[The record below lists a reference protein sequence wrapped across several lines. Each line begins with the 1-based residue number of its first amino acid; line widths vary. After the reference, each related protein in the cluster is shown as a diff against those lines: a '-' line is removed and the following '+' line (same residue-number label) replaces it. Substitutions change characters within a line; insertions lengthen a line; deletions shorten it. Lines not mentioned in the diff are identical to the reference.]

1 MADGLQGK
9 MSVRIQVLGPVRLW
23 RGDVGVDLGPARR
36 RAVLALLA
44 LAGGRS
50 LSRHDLV
57 DGLWPGGPPASAT
70 NIIQTHVKHLR
81 RLIEP
86 DRRPRLS
93 SMLLRTVGDGY
104 ALDLA
109 AFDIDLVSFRQLA
122 DAAAE
127 VSRDGRPLR
136 AAELFRQALRLW
148 HGAPAADLPL
158 LASHP
163 KVTAL
168 LEERRTALLQY
179 SKSMI
184 GTGSGSEVIAAL
196 EEMMHERPL
205 DETALAT
212 LIDAYRATGQRARAF
227 DAYHRCRRRLADE
240 LGVDP
245 GPELAAAHAALLRE
259 ADPVPRERPPSALPS
274 WTGPPRTGPSWTGP
288 AQLPA
293 GTAAFIGRQ
302 AELSTLDGILA
313 ADSRGS
319 VPIVAIDGPAGVG
332 KTTLAVHWAHRAAD
346 RFPDGQLYVNLRGF
360 GPTERAVSV
369 AEGVRGFLDALG
381 VPAHRVPQS
390 VQSQVD
396 LYRSLLAGRRMLV
409 VLDNA
414 RDARQVRPLLPGASG
429 CAVVVTSR
437 TRLASLVAVEG
448 ARSLT
453 LELMPLDSARRLLA
467 HHVGHDRLDL
477 QPAAAEEIISLCG
490 RLPLAVAIVA
500 AHTATRPAVSLAT
513 VAGTLRSQ
521 HSRLDALT
529 GADEATDVRA
539 VFGWSYRALG
549 APAAGMFRLL
559 GLSSGIDLG
568 IPAAAALAGVSVE
581 EARSSLAELA
591 AMHLVTEHPTER
603 LRMHDLLSVYA
614 AELAGA
620 QDPAQYRQAAIR
632 RLLDHYLHTAH
643 AAALLLNPQLDPI
656 TLPLGQPT
664 APAEPIH
671 DQAHA
676 LAWFNTERHALIAA
690 IDHAAAN
697 GLDTHAWQLGWTLY
711 NALLR
716 HGYWHDLLAT
726 QHAVLA
732 AAQRLRHPGA
742 QAHSHRRLAT
752 TLIELGHDDQARDH
766 FGHAMALY
774 TSLGEHANLGMV
786 HVGLTRFH
794 SRQGKHA
801 EALLHARTAIELF
814 TRAGHHVGLALTLNL
829 AAWELA
835 LLGQYRQALEQAH
848 QALPLLQGID
858 DRHSQAAT
866 WDTIGYAHHQLGNH
880 TAATDAYQQSLKLF
894 REAGDRYSESVT
906 HDHLG
911 DMHHERAEHQ
921 QAHQAWQ
928 QALDILDDLDHPDA
942 GPVRLKLRRTPTRDG
957 GPIPRTPSRHRDS
970 ATQRR

>member
-1 MADGLQGK
+1 

-23 RGDVGVDLGPARR
+23 RGGTVVDLGPAGR

-44 LAGGRS
+44 LAGGQP

-57 DGLWPGGPPASAT
+57 DGLWPNGPPASAT

-104 ALDLA
+104 ALDVA
-109 AFDIDLVSFRQLA
+109 TFDIDLISFRQLA
-122 DAAAE
+122 DAAGEA
-127 VSRDGRPLR
+127 SRDGRLLR
-136 AAELFRQALRLW
+136 AVELYRQALRLW
-148 HGAPAADLPL
+148 HGAPVADLPL
-158 LASHP
+158 LANHP
-163 KVTAL
+163 KITAL

-184 GTGSGSEVIAAL
+184 GNGFGREVIAAL
-196 EEMMHERPL
+196 EEMMHDRPL
-205 DETALAT
+205 DEAAVAT
-212 LIDAYRATGQRARAF
+212 LVDAYRATGQRARAF
-227 DAYHRCRRRLADE
+227 DAYHRCRRQLAEE

-259 ADPVPRERPPSALPS
+259 ADPVPRERSS
-274 WTGPPRTGPSWTGP
+274 RTPPSWTGP

-302 AELSTLDGILA
+302 AELSTLDGFLA

-319 VPIVAIDGPAGVG
+319 VPILAIDGAAGVG
-332 KTTLAVHWAHRAAD
+332 KTTLAVHWARRVAD

-369 AEGVRGFLDALG
+369 AEAVRGFLDALG
-381 VPAHRVPQS
+381 VSSHRMPHS

-396 LYRSLLAGRRMLV
+396 LYRSLLADRRMLV
-409 VLDNA
+409 VLDNT

-429 CAVVVTSR
+429 CAVVITSR

-453 LELMPLDSARRLLA
+453 LELMPLDSARLLLA
-467 HHVGHDRLDL
+467 HHVGHDRLTV
-477 QPAAAEEIISLCG
+477 QSAAADEIIGLCG
-490 RLPLAVAIVA
+490 RLPLAVAVVA

-513 VAGTLRSQ
+513 VADSLRGQ
-521 HSRLDALT
+521 HSRLDALA

-549 APAAGMFRLL
+549 ASAASLFRLL
-559 GLSSGIDLG
+559 GLKSGVDLA
-568 IPAAAALAGVSVE
+568 IPAVAALAGVSVG
-581 EARSSLAELA
+581 EARLLLAELA
-591 AMHLVTEHPTER
+591 VLHLVTEHPTDR

-614 AELAGA
+614 AELARA
-620 QDPAQYRQAAIR
+620 HDPAQYRQGAIR

-664 APAEPIH
+664 APAEPIR

-676 LAWFNTERHALIAA
+676 LAWFNAERHALIAA
-690 IDHAAAN
+690 IDQAAAH
-697 GLDTHAWQLGWTLY
+697 GLDTHVWQLGWTLY

-716 HGYWHDLLAT
+716 QGYWHDLLAT
-726 QHAVLA
+726 QQAVLA

-742 QAHSHRRLAT
+742 QAHSHRRLAA
-752 TLIELGHDDQARDH
+752 TLLELGHDDRARDH
-766 FGHAMALY
+766 YSHAMALY
-774 TSLGEHANLGMV
+774 TSLGEDANLGMV
-786 HVGLTRFH
+786 HVGLYRFH
-794 SRQGKHA
+794 SRQGKHT

-814 TRAGHHVGLALTLNL
+814 TGAGHHDGLAFTLNL

-835 LLGQYRQALEQAH
+835 LLGQHRQALEQAH
-848 QALPLLQGID
+848 QAMQLLQGND

-866 WDTIGYAHHQLGNH
+866 WDTIGYANHHLGDH
-880 TAATDAYQQSLKLF
+880 TAANEAYQQSLNLF

-906 HDHLG
+906 LDHLG
-911 DMHHERAEHQ
+911 DMHHERAEHR
-921 QAHQAWQ
+921 QAQQAWQ

-942 GPVRLKLRRTPTRDG
+942 GPVRLKLFSVTT
-957 GPIPRTPSRHRDS
+957 
-970 ATQRR
+970 